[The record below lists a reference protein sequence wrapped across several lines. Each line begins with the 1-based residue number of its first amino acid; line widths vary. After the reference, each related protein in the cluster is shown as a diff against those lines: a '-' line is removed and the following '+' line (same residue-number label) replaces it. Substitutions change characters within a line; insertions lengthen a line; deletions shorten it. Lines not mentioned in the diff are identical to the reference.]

1 MKTAREYLA
10 GKGLAI
16 AGARGKF
23 SKAAHAE
30 LDRAL
35 SAGMKFSD
43 WPKSGVATPRKAS
56 NVTKN
61 SPKVSATRNSAVGHS
76 ATETEYLSPSDFRFP
91 EDDYIAKG
99 ADGKTYSMRE
109 CCNTCK
115 VSLTNHMCNT
125 PSVLGVTVTIVG
137 R

>member
-1 MKTAREYLA
+1 MNTAREYLA

-23 SKAAHAE
+23 SKAAHEE
-30 LDRAL
+30 LARAL

-43 WPKSGVATPRKAS
+43 WPKSGVATPRKVS
-56 NVTKN
+56 NVAKN
-61 SPKVSATRNSAVGHS
+61 SPKVSVTRNSGAGHS

-91 EDDYIAKG
+91 EEDYIAKG

-115 VSLTNHMCNT
+115 VSLTNHMCND
-125 PSVLGVTVTIVG
+125 PSALGVAVTIV
-137 R
+137 RR